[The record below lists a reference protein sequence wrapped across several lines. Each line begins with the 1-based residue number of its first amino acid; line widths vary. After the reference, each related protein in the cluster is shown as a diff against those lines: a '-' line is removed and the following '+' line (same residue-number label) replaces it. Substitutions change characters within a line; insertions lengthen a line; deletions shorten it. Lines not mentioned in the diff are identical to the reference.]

1 MTPSEAAAVENRIA
15 KLQEK
20 GDLPHIR
27 TRRYDQ
33 QKIDYQHKVIS
44 WLNDEM
50 AKDKRLNGDEN
61 TAAYLNAIED
71 ATATI
76 VYWQG
81 ELAWEFTGYAE

>member
-1 MTPSEAAAVENRIA
+1 MTPSEAINIEKRITQ
-15 KLQEK
+15 LQEK
-20 GDLPHIR
+20 GELPHRR

-50 AKDKRLNGDEN
+50 AKDKKLNGDEN
-61 TAAYLNAIED
+61 TEAYLNAIED

-81 ELAWEFTGYAE
+81 ELAWEFTGYSE